1 MASVSASEALIGQA
15 GDFNSINYSGTFI
28 PTLWSARLN
37 VKFYAQSTF
46 ADCSNTN
53 WEGEIKSMGDKVI
66 INNVP
71 DITITDYVPGTG
83 LTYQVPTPSVVE
95 LAIDKAKYFAFQLN
109 DVIAHQSKPNMMDTF
124 STDAAAQMKMKI
136 DTDCWLG
143 TFSGAAAAN
152 IGATAGATSAS
163 YNLGTDAAPLAL
175 DATNILA
182 TITAM
187 SSVLDEQNVPEGDRF
202 LVLTPY
208 ERQILMNSSLAQ
220 AQFMGD
226 AQSILRNGKIGR
238 IDRFDVYVS
247 TLLPKA
253 ALDKNYTGGTDNG
266 KPKRHVIVA
275 GHRSAM
281 TFASQFTKTETVRST
296 TDFGD
301 YVRGL
306 MVYGYKVVKDVAL
319 TTGIIAG

>member
-124 STDAAAQMKMKI
+124 STDASAQMKMKI